1 MVKSKETRHE
11 LFICA
16 ENSGYSQIKGF
27 RICSVSAQKQMP
39 IAIQAVILKL
49 TAVNLPSV
57 SAQLPQ
63 ILPRYFHTFGQQIIV
78 KWLTVGAKIPDLLPT
93 EGTGRPVRSGF
104 RLFRIIPLRLLPC
117 TAHSVPRFC
126 FRAFSSLLRLSP
138 FFWTLGLLL
147 RPGSGMLASVLCS
160 ISGTRSSAPRY
171 RFLTSHLHL

>member
-78 KWLTVGAKIPDLLPT
+78 KWLTVGTEIPDLFPT
-93 EGTGRPVRSGF
+93 EGVGRP
-104 RLFRIIPLRLLPC
+104 I
-117 TAHSVPRFC
+117 RFC
-126 FRAFSSLLRLSP
+126 FRAFL
-138 FFWTLGLLL
+138 
-147 RPGSGMLASVLCS
+147 LCS
-160 ISGTRSSAPRY
+160 GSLPSFGRSVCFSAPDRECSPLFSAPY
-171 RFLTSHLHL
+171 PEHAPLLPATDS

>member
-78 KWLTVGAKIPDLLPT
+78 KWLTVGTEIPDLFPT
-93 EGTGRPVRSGF
+93 EGVGRP
-104 RLFRIIPLRLLPC
+104 I
-117 TAHSVPRFC
+117 RFC
-126 FRAFSSLLRLSP
+126 FRAFSS
-138 FFWTLGLLL
+138 
-147 RPGSGMLASVLCS
+147 
-160 ISGTRSSAPRY
+160 
-171 RFLTSHLHL
+171 